1 MYKIQQSMY
10 KMQQQNRLCNSH
22 CIKIHLSIYKIQ
34 QSLHKIQQ
42 SIIKYNSD
50 IEYVTVI
57 VQNTFVN
64 I

>member
-1 MYKIQQSMY
+1 MY
-10 KMQQQNRLCNSH
+10 KMQQRNRVCNSH

-50 IEYVTVI
+50 LEYVTVI